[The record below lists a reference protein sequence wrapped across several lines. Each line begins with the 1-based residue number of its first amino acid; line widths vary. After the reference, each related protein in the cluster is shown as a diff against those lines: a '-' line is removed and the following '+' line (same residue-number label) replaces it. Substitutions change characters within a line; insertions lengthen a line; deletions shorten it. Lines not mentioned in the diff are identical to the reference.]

1 MNQAI
6 FVKWLEHFAASVPS
20 SVIRSL
26 LVIYDRCA
34 SHYSKR
40 IVEKAIEMKI
50 ILLLLPPNST
60 HILQPLDVS
69 VFTPFKT
76 SLRRSMDRLMIDEDL
91 SSLTKKQAISLASSA
106 WQNGVLAKPDNV
118 ISGFVSTGLWPIS
131 APKMRARRE
140 LYADG
145 GVKNGSVPSN
155 PVWLTVRQE
164 LRTEVLFLPKPSTK
178 CKGKRKTVNMLDRI
192 MTQEQLQQIE

>member
-1 MNQAI
+1 
-6 FVKWLEHFAASVPS
+6 
-20 SVIRSL
+20 
-26 LVIYDRCA
+26 
-34 SHYSKR
+34 
-40 IVEKAIEMKI
+40 MKI

-69 VFTPFKT
+69 MFKPFKT
-76 SLRRSMDRLMIDEDL
+76 SLRRSMDRLMIDEDV

-118 ISGFVSTGLWPIS
+118 ISGFASTGPWPLS
-131 APKMRARRE
+131 TPKMRARRE

-145 GVKNGSVPSN
+145 GVKTGSVASN

-164 LRTEVLFLPKPSTK
+164 LRTEVLFLPKPSAK
-178 CKGKRKTVNMLDRI
+178 CKGKRKTVDMLDRI